1 MGLKEVIAAGTAVL
15 VVKSNQI
22 LLNTRTDYSTF
33 FLELKQ
39 QAKIHR
45 NVTLETV
52 CLFFVAGRLVLI
64 SRYFSVKNKSP
75 YSNS

>member
-1 MGLKEVIAAGTAVL
+1 MEVKAVIAAGTTVLAVE
-15 VVKSNQI
+15 SDQC
-22 LLNTRTDYSTF
+22 LLNTRMDYSTF

-39 QAKIHR
+39 QAKTHQ

-64 SRYFSVKNKSP
+64 SRYLSVKNKSP
-75 YSNS
+75 YANS